1 MAKRMRVVAEAIRSA
16 PGASGLGQELERRVE
31 KHFGL
36 VEHLQDEALAI
47 MRQRRSAKSEGAVL
61 EILTPQEL
69 AIIKAADE
77 SGWKG
82 AAILERVGAA
92 ALASQHGS
100 EEKINAILA
109 NVRKLIKKGK
119 PKQ

>member
-1 MAKRMRVVAEAIRSA
+1 MAKQLRKVAEAIRSA
-16 PGASGLGQELERRVE
+16 PNASGLGIVLEQRVARGFE
-31 KHFGL
+31 N
-36 VEHLQDEALAI
+36 VAELQDEAAAMYRRRKKGEEFTPIDLA
-47 MRQRRSAKSEGAVL
+47 
-61 EILTPQEL
+61 L
-69 AIIKAADE
+69 AKAADE
-77 SGWKG
+77 STWKG